1 MVKWATETGS
11 AGMCLGPVQQADH
24 QLEALPVGDKR
35 VQGDVRL
42 EQKHQSS
49 KHEERRL
56 QGVWLGYRS
65 QFRS

>member
-1 MVKWATETGS
+1 
-11 AGMCLGPVQQADH
+11 MCLGPVKQADH